1 MLLAKVTLE
10 GVAEALAQT
19 TFLTYL
25 SRLCSTEYTATQ
37 YALLSSMAPI
47 AWRTL
52 GGTTGIMA
60 QGLGW
65 ATFFSV
71 TILCAL
77 PGILIM
83 TYLMRRFPSG
93 LPPRPATAA

>member
-1 MLLAKVTLE
+1 
-10 GVAEALAQT
+10 
-19 TFLTYL
+19 
-25 SRLCSTEYTATQ
+25 
-37 YALLSSMAPI
+37 
-47 AWRTL
+47 
-52 GGTTGIMA
+52 MA

-65 ATFFSV
+65 PSFFAV

-93 LPPRPATAA
+93 LPPRPLPGGNRAAR